1 MAILLESFA
10 VFLGLGLLF
19 LGTVLFFGMRRLRGD
34 GGGRSAAEREQETQF
49 VQAVYQSMSRLE
61 DRVAALETILASKEI
76 EKEMDLR
83 EMQEKEADEP
93 Q

>member
-1 MAILLESFA
+1 MAILMESFA

-19 LGTVLFFGMRRLRGD
+19 LGAVLFFGMRRMR
-34 GGGRSAAEREQETQF
+34 GGGGQSASEREQEAQF

-61 DRVAALETILASKEI
+61 DRVAALETILASREI

-83 EMQEKEADEP
+83 EMQEKESDEP
-93 Q
+93 QH